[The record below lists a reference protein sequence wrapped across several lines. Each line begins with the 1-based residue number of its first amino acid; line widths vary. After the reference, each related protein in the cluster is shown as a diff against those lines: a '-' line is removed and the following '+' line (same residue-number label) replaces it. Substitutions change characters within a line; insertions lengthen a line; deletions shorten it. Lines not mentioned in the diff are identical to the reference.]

1 MRRSSEPQ
9 PELGAAIR
17 ALRRDR
23 GMTQEALADCARVTV
38 SHLSAI
44 EGGHSNPKW
53 STVRTIA
60 KGIGVTVAEIATQA
74 AELEQKTR

>member
-17 ALRRDR
+17 ALRKDR
-23 GMTQEALADCARVTV
+23 GVTQEALAESANVTV

-53 STVRTIA
+53 STVRAIA
-60 KGIGVTVAEIATQA
+60 QALGVTVAQIATRA
-74 AELEQKTR
+74 AGLEH

>member
-1 MRRSSEPQ
+1 
-9 PELGAAIR
+9 
-17 ALRRDR
+17 
-23 GMTQEALADCARVTV
+23 MTQDALAESASVTV

-60 KGIGVTVAEIATQA
+60 RALGVTVAEMATRA
-74 AELEQKTR
+74 AELEN

>member
-1 MRRSSEPQ
+1 
-9 PELGAAIR
+9 
-17 ALRRDR
+17 
-23 GMTQEALADCARVTV
+23 MTQEALAESTNVTV

-60 KGIGVTVAEIATQA
+60 KGLGVSVADIATRA
-74 AELEQKTR
+74 VDLEQEPR